1 MRQDTLVF
9 LVNDDTQELL
19 LAMKKRGLG
28 IGKRNGVGGKVQAGE
43 TIEAAA
49 VREAQEEV
57 LVLIQEK
64 DLVKVAELTF
74 HFKDKPEWSINCH
87 VFFACGWTTSTGSPW
102 SCGATMCRQ
111 NLTSTTT
118 ARSSCCTKSMEV
130 KIEPIWKAV
139 LTDEFGKE
147 YFAALTSFVK
157 DEYKKGAVYP
167 APKNI

>member
-9 LVNDDTQELL
+9 LLNDETQELL
-19 LAMKKRGLG
+19 LAMKKRGFG
-28 IGKRNGVGGKVQAGE
+28 IGKLNGVGGKVQAGE

-87 VFFACGWTTSTGSPW
+87 VFFARVWEGEPKESEEMAPEWFD
-102 SCGATMCRQ
+102 
-111 NLTSTTT
+111 T
-118 ARSSCCTKSMEV
+118 ARLPFDRMWVDDKYWLPMVLRGDYVQAEFNFNNDGSELLLY
-130 KIEPIWKAV
+130 KIN
-139 LTDEFGKE
+139 G
-147 YFAALTSFVK
+147 S
-157 DEYKKGAVYP
+157 
-167 APKNI
+167 KN

>member
-19 LAMKKRGLG
+19 LAMKKRGFG
-28 IGKRNGVGGKVQAGE
+28 IGKLNGVGGKVQAGE

-87 VFFACGWTTSTGSPW
+87 VFFARVWEGEPKESEEMAPEWFD
-102 SCGATMCRQ
+102 
-111 NLTSTTT
+111 T
-118 ARSSCCTKSMEV
+118 ARLPFDRMWVDDKYWLPMVLRGDYVQAEFNFNNDGSELLLY
-130 KIEPIWKAV
+130 KIN
-139 LTDEFGKE
+139 G
-147 YFAALTSFVK
+147 S
-157 DEYKKGAVYP
+157 
-167 APKNI
+167 KN